1 MTYASP
7 TLTILHDKQAVI
19 FDIDGTLVDSCATH
33 LRAWQ
38 QVLAEAGVEAARDRL
53 ERLFGRHSD
62 EWVKQLLPPERQNE
76 GARIVRR
83 KNEIFSGHLADL
95 RPFPR
100 ARELL
105 VCVKAAGKR
114 LAFATGATKEE
125 LEHHLRLLGAEELAD
140 ATAYD
145 REVAR
150 GKPAPDI
157 YALAATRLGVEPCD
171 AVAVGDGLYDVM
183 SARGAGMACVALL
196 TGGFSARELLASGAA
211 EVYPAVADLH
221 NAFCAQSGRAVS

>member
-1 MTYASP
+1 M
-7 TLTILHDKQAVI
+7 TILHHKQAVI
-19 FDIDGTLVDSCATH
+19 FDIDGTLVDSCAAH

-38 QVLAEAGVEAARDRL
+38 QVLEEAGVKAAPGQL
-53 ERLFGRHSD
+53 ERLFGKHSD
-62 EWVKQLLPPERQNE
+62 EWARELLPARHQAE
-76 GARIVRR
+76 GLKLVRR
-83 KNEIFSGHLADL
+83 KNEVFAAHLADL

-211 EVYPAVADLH
+211 EVYPTIAGLCA
-221 NAFCAQSGRAVS
+221 AFCAPAAR

>member
-19 FDIDGTLVDSCATH
+19 FDIDGTLVDTRESH

-38 QVLAEAGVEAARDRL
+38 QVLEEAGVKAAPGQL
-53 ERLFGRHSD
+53 ERLFGKHSD
-62 EWVKQLLPPERQNE
+62 EWVRELLPARHQAE
-76 GARIVRR
+76 GLKLVRR
-83 KNEIFSGHLADL
+83 KNEVFAAHLADL
-95 RPFPR
+95 RPFPK

-105 VCVKAAGKR
+105 LCVKAAGKR
-114 LAFATGATKEE
+114 LAFATGATRAE
-125 LEHHLRLLGAEELAD
+125 LRHHLRLLQAEQLAD

-157 YALAATRLGVEPCD
+157 YALAARKLAVEPAA
-171 AVAVGDGLYDVM
+171 AVAVGDSLYDVQA
-183 SARGAGMACVALL
+183 ARGAGMACVALL
-196 TGGFSARELLASGAA
+196 TGGFSAGELLASGAA
-211 EVYPAVADLH
+211 EVYPAVAGLCD
-221 NAFCAQSGRAVS
+221 AFCAPAAR